1 MVLLAIYVS
10 MGRLLA
16 SNVGAYKAIILQ
28 VLNSRVPFTIEAE
41 RVSGEWQSFTP
52 IIVLSGLRLSAAG
65 SAEPPL
71 ELSEGRI
78 GVDVLNS
85 LRTGSLQMTRVA
97 LDDLSLRG
105 ELSAEGKLRIT
116 GLDGGGGRINEW
128 LQEFLLNVELVM
140 LNDNL
145 LRLTL
150 PSGET
155 RDLDLSLLLS
165 RDGSRRRVEAN
176 LGSTRGTDI
185 SILAEG
191 VGDPFKPAF
200 FTGDLYVN
208 IHSADLGAVK
218 DVWTAGPTDIWAD
231 GALDLEVWLAWDKG
245 EPSVQA
251 RVDASDLL
259 IAGRD
264 NTWQVPLDRV
274 ALQAQLV
281 QRKSHWTLFASQLE
295 VEKDDVVV
303 SLPRLQVDAWGGAL
317 RVRSTDVPLASI
329 NAIATSLEAIPD
341 KLLAVL
347 RSLQPRGQL
356 TTLQINVGDIEQLAG
371 DWEVEA
377 NFEEL
382 AVGSWKGAPGVTAA
396 SGYAQLG
403 PTGGFVILDS
413 QQLSMDFPTIY
424 DAPLHY
430 SDFYGTIN
438 IDWAR
443 DYLNLSSGLV
453 TAQGVEG
460 TSRLL
465 FGLNIPLVASDV
477 GIEMDLLVG
486 LENSHP
492 THRVKYMPNV
502 LNESLLT
509 WLSGSIGEGVIEQGA
524 FLWRGSVRRNT
535 APLRTI
541 QLAFNVVDTEVSYHA
556 DWPPVTVRDGIILID
571 DANVSVWADRANL
584 FQSIVERLSV
594 ETWLNKTGQIMLA
607 VDGRLQGPAADGLAV
622 VNDSPLT
629 TIVGSAFADWRLRG
643 ELYTHLNLRMNLTD
657 KSSAPQV
664 EVATRWEGVDLD
676 IMPGNLP
683 VRALH
688 GEFNY
693 STTEGFSSR
702 NLAGE
707 LWGKPVAA
715 SVSQRN
721 QAQRAVYAAGSSLV
735 EVALATTAQMSDVQS
750 WLNLPLLGFAQGQAE
765 ADVRI
770 LVAAGERPLLTLE
783 SELTGVSLDL
793 PDPWRKAAT
802 DQLPLHLEFPLAAGS
817 NVLSLNLGDDLKLK
831 LNLAN
836 GILRGGA
843 LAVSAEPGPLDDGLL
858 RITGHAPFM
867 QADEWIDF
875 VAKYFA
881 SGARLPEDK
890 PGAGETSPGEAD
902 GAGSTSSSV
911 VTEGEQ
917 LTILIDQLQADR
929 LVIWNQEFQDVLFS
943 LAVEDPLW
951 RLSFDTDWLR
961 GKLLLAQDEALSLLN
976 IDYLDLAGLADLDLT
991 PDDLDLPPDDMTPDD
1006 NKQQVLK
1013 LPDLDVSIKSLNQAD
1028 RALGNLSFDLRSD
1041 GAVLTAQD
1049 IVGDIAGMT
1058 LRAEH
1063 AGKLVWRQGPD
1074 SQSALQARLYFED
1087 LGQTLEHF
1095 GYQKILETKKGQFD
1109 LDLNWPGPPQDFSL
1123 QGGKGSVLV
1132 NIDSGSFLEAPSGA
1146 TGALR
1151 VVSILDLADIVRRL
1165 SLSHMFESG
1174 IPFASVKGEVFLHG
1188 GTIEVV
1194 QMDVQGGSS
1203 FQFSG
1208 ISDVATQRLEGDLV
1222 ATLPV
1227 ANNLPWM
1234 AALTASLP
1242 IAAGV
1247 YVVSKVFKKQMNR
1260 ISSAVYSISG
1270 SWDDPQ
1276 VKFDHIFDDTSPR
1289 DSALSEPGVTGAG
1302 GSTPAAVEAPDE
1314 VHLDSLQSAF
1324 P

>member
-1 MVLLAIYVS
+1 MENSFFHRLSGVLWTVIVTFMVLLAIYVS

-97 LDDLSLRG
+97 LNDLSLRG
-105 ELSAEGKLRIT
+105 ELGAEGKLRII
-116 GLDGGGGRINEW
+116 GLDGGGGQISEW

-145 LRLTL
+145 LRLNL

-155 RDLDLSLLLS
+155 RNLDLSLLLS
-165 RDGSRRRVEAN
+165 RDGSRRRIEAN
-176 LGSTRGTDI
+176 LTSTRGTDI

-191 VGDPFKPAF
+191 VGDPFEPAF

-208 IHSADLGAVK
+208 IHSTDLGAVK

-231 GALDLEVWLAWDKG
+231 GGLDLEVWLAWDKG
-245 EPSVQA
+245 EPSMQA
-251 RVDASDLL
+251 RIDATDLL
-259 IAGRD
+259 IAGQD

-281 QRKSHWTLFASQLE
+281 QRKSHWTLFASQLQ

-317 RVRSTDVPLASI
+317 RVRSTDVPLAPI

-341 KLLAVL
+341 KLLALL

-356 TTLQINVGDIEQLAG
+356 TALQINVGDIEQLAG

-377 NFEEL
+377 NFDEL
-382 AVGSWKGAPGVTAA
+382 AVDSWKGAPGVTGA

-413 QQLSMDFPTIY
+413 QQFSMDFPTIY
-424 DAPLHY
+424 EDSLDY

-438 IDWAR
+438 IDWASE
-443 DYLNLSSGLV
+443 YLSLGSGLV

-460 TSRLL
+460 TARLL
-465 FGLNIPLVASDV
+465 FGLNIPLVPSDV

-492 THRVKYMPNV
+492 LHRVKYVPYV
-502 LNESLLT
+502 LNEALLT

-541 QLAFNVVDTEVSYHA
+541 QLAFNVVDTEVNYHA
-556 DWPPVTVRDGIILID
+556 DWPPVTVREGIILID

-594 ETWLNKTGQIMLA
+594 ETWLNETRQIMLA

-629 TIVGSAFADWRLRG
+629 NIVGSAFADWELRG
-643 ELYTHLNLRMNLTD
+643 DLYTHLNLRMNLTD

-664 EVATRWEGVDLD
+664 EVATRWAGVDLD
-676 IMPGNLP
+676 IIPGNLP

-693 STTEGFSSR
+693 STTRGFSSR

-721 QAQRAVYAAGSSLV
+721 QAQRAVYAADSSVV

-765 ADVRI
+765 ADVKI
-770 LVAAGERPLLTLE
+770 LVAAGERPLLTVD
-783 SELTGVSLDL
+783 SDLTGVSLDL

-802 DQLPLHLEFPLAAGS
+802 DQLPVHLEFPLAAGS

-836 GILRGGA
+836 GLLRGGA
-843 LAVSAEPGPLDDGLL
+843 LAVNAEPGPWTEGYCASPGMCHLCRQMSGLIL
-858 RITGHAPFM
+858 SLNI
-867 QADEWIDF
+867 
-875 VAKYFA
+875 
-881 SGARLPEDK
+881 LPAAQRCLK
-890 PGAGETSPGEAD
+890 TSPGQGEMSPGEAD
-902 GAGSTSSSV
+902 GAGTTGSSV

-929 LVIWNQEFQDVLFS
+929 LVIWNQELQDVLFS
-943 LAVEDPLW
+943 LAVEDRLW

-961 GKLLLAQDEALSLLN
+961 GNLLLAQDEALSLLD
-976 IDYLDLAGLADLDLT
+976 IDYLNLTGLADLDLT
-991 PDDLDLPPDDMTPDD
+991 LDD
-1006 NKQQVLK
+1006 NKQQVLE

-1028 RALGNLSFDLRSD
+1028 RALGKLSFGLRSE

-1063 AGKLVWRQGPD
+1063 AGQLVWRQGPD
-1074 SQSALQARLYFED
+1074 GQSALQARLYFED

-1123 QGGKGSVLV
+1123 QGGQGSVLV

-1174 IPFASVKGEVFLHG
+1174 IPFDSVKGEVFLHG

-1208 ISDVATQRLEGDLV
+1208 VSDVATQSLQGDLV

-1227 ANNLPWM
+1227 ANNLPWV

-1247 YVVSKVFKKQMNR
+1247 YVVSKVFKQNK
-1260 ISSAVYSISG
+1260 
-1270 SWDDPQ
+1270 
-1276 VKFDHIFDDTSPR
+1276 
-1289 DSALSEPGVTGAG
+1289 
-1302 GSTPAAVEAPDE
+1302 
-1314 VHLDSLQSAF
+1314 
-1324 P
+1324 